1 MGAPLTGNER
11 KFMSRITEVRI
22 VPFVFGVADLGL
34 GQHAA
39 MGVSNLQYQKGG
51 VLKVMRYGV
60 RILTDDGLEGS
71 YVTHWVGTQ
80 GALGQT
86 LMLAPHLLGRDPE
99 HRELIYDDCKR
110 ELRAYDGMGY
120 GPLDIALWDL
130 AGKKYGIPVA
140 KMLGGYKSRLPVYA
154 STHHGQEEPGGLDS
168 PLAFGEYAV
177 ACAERGF
184 AGFKIHGWHD
194 GDVKRESETLR
205 VVRRMLGD
213 RIDVMYDPGCQLR
226 THLDALK
233 LGHVCDEIGALWY
246 EDPYRDSSKSLI
258 GSKILREKI
267 KTPLMITE
275 HVRGPEMKAAYAIAG
290 ACDMYHI
297 DPEYDW
303 GITGAMKCVH
313 IAEGLGIDVQI
324 HACGPAH
331 RACVSA
337 IRNTHFYELALI
349 GPGMANLIPPIY
361 TCGYDDQVEAMDAS
375 GTLPVPDGPGLG
387 VTYDWAFIDRHAIE
401 QKVFAL

>member
-1 MGAPLTGNER
+1 
-11 KFMSRITEVRI
+11 
-22 VPFVFGVADLGL
+22 
-34 GQHAA
+34 
-39 MGVSNLQYQKGG
+39 
-51 VLKVMRYGV
+51 
-60 RILTDDGLEGS
+60 
-71 YVTHWVGTQ
+71 
-80 GALGQT
+80 
-86 LMLAPHLLGRDPE
+86 MLAPHLLGRDPE

-130 AGKKYGIPVA
+130 AGKKYGISVA
-140 KMLGGYKSRLPVYA
+140 KMLGGYKNRLPVYA
-154 STHHGQEEPGGLDS
+154 STHHGQEDPGGLDS

-194 GDVKRESETLR
+194 GNVKRESETLR

-303 GITGAMKCVH
+303 GITGAIKCVH

-349 GPGMANLIPPIY
+349 GPGMANLIPPVY
-361 TCGYDDQVEAMDAS
+361 TCGYSDQVEAMDAS

-387 VTYDWAFIDRHAIE
+387 VAYDWAFIDRHALE

>member
-1 MGAPLTGNER
+1 
-11 KFMSRITEVRI
+11 MSRITEVSV
-22 VPFVFGVADLGL
+22 VPFTFEVRDLGL
-34 GQHAA
+34 GAHAA
-39 MGVSNLQYQKGG
+39 MGVSNLQYQKGAS
-51 VLKVMRYGV
+51 LRVMRYAV
-60 RILTDDGLEGS
+60 KIRTDDGLTGE
-71 YVTHWVGTQ
+71 YVTHWVGTH

-99 HRELIYDDCKR
+99 HRELIYDDFKR
-110 ELRAYDGMGY
+110 ELRAYDGMGH

-130 AGKKYGIPVA
+130 VGKKYGISIA
-140 KMLGGYKSRLPVYA
+140 TMLGAYKKTLPVYA
-154 STHHGQEEPGGLDS
+154 STHHGQEDPGGLDS
-168 PLAFGEYAV
+168 PEAFGEYAL

-194 GDVKRESETLR
+194 GDVRRESATLR
-205 VVRRMLGD
+205 AVRRSVGD
-213 RIDVMYDPGCQLR
+213 RIDVMYDPGCELR

-275 HVRGPEMKAAYAIAG
+275 HVRGPEMKAAYAVAG

-303 GITGAMKCVH
+303 GITGAMKCAH
-313 IAEGLGIDVQI
+313 IAEGLGIDVQF
-324 HACGPAH
+324 HAPGPAH
-331 RACVSA
+331 RACVA
-337 IRNTHFYELALI
+337 ATRNTHYYELALT
-349 GPGMANLIPPIY
+349 GPGMPNLIPPVY
-361 TCGYDDQVEAMDAS
+361 TCGYSDQVEGLGAD
-375 GTLPVPDGPGLG
+375 GRLPVPSGPGLG
-387 VTYDWAFIDRHAIE
+387 VAYDWDFIERNAFE
-401 QKVFAL
+401 KKVFKA